1 MVCVGESVWLPAL
14 SFLLLHHGRQ
24 AGAQGYGM
32 RTEAELEVTRQRGGA
47 VQRCEGLEVDESKC
61 VSLVSAH
68 GWLDLETDSD
78 DDLLHLFLGLQ
89 VRIAVCFLSRENGS
103 VGCIQR
109 TRTRWQPQC
118 PHCLASYARRSCPAA
133 LKRAARSRVG
143 LRS

>member
-1 MVCVGESVWLPAL
+1 MCGGECVAACAF
-14 SFLLLHHGRQ
+14 FLVAASREAGR
-24 AGAQGYGM
+24 GYGM

-118 PHCLASYARRSCPAA
+118 PHCLAS
-133 LKRAARSRVG
+133 
-143 LRS
+143 